1 MSGVPATWAQKA
13 PALLHPPQ
21 RWCLALLGCPRYTG
35 EVTMQSLPSPSP
47 WLFSGTKHP
56 AVKAPRV
63 PLCMAICYITRG
75 EGGPGAFRDFRVR
88 CWAVTGVGSDGGRT
102 RETRNISW
110 YSALC
115 AIKSQQPILVKPNRA
130 FWKSMP

>member
-1 MSGVPATWAQKA
+1 
-13 PALLHPPQ
+13 
-21 RWCLALLGCPRYTG
+21 
-35 EVTMQSLPSPSP
+35 MQSLPSPSP

-56 AVKAPRV
+56 AIKVVFPRV
-63 PLCMAICYITRG
+63 PLCIAIYYITRG
-75 EGGPGAFRDFRVR
+75 EGGPGAFRDFRVQ

-130 FWKSMP
+130 FLEKHALRRNAAPRAAYGPEVIML